1 MPPKT
6 RSQPDENT
14 GPDVD
19 QSEIEGDPD
28 ERVPPTMI
36 PGAGADTA
44 VTALAQM
51 FKSFMEYQK
60 DRDDRQERETV
71 RREQHFKVLSHHVTQ
86 MQLDME
92 RIRLGAVSD
101 KPAPK
106 VIDQESHLARLED
119 SDDIEHYLLTFERLA
134 EVYQWPK
141 EDWAIHLIPL
151 LTGKAR
157 SAFVAMDPSHTQV
170 YDFVK
175 TAILKKYEI
184 NAETYRLRFRNLNT
198 PADES
203 PQELYIRLK
212 DLFCK
217 WVRYPS
223 SSKGDI
229 MEAIVLEQFL
239 RVLYP
244 DVRTW
249 VKEHDPTTAA
259 EAARLAE
266 AYITA
271 RKGAG
276 NFCYAGILP
285 VARGKSEGSGGCS
298 NSQAR
303 VLKLP
308 QSKATTPYAT
318 SQSVAKEDVV
328 CFHCGQP
335 GHTRPLCPLKKT

>member
-6 RSQPDENT
+6 RSQPDKNT
-14 GPDVD
+14 GSDVD
-19 QSEIEGDPD
+19 QSGMELDPE
-28 ERVPPTMI
+28 ERVPPTMV
-36 PGAGADTA
+36 PGAGADGA
-44 VTALAQM
+44 ITALAQM

-71 RREQHFKVLSHHVTQ
+71 RREQHFKVLSHHVSQ

-92 RIRLGAVSD
+92 RIRLEAVSD

-106 VIDQESHLARLED
+106 VIDREPHLARLED

-157 SAFVAMDPSHTQV
+157 AAFVAMDPSRTQD

-175 TAILKKYEI
+175 TSILKKYEI

-198 PADES
+198 LADES
-203 PQELYIRLK
+203 PQELYTRLK

-229 MEAIVLEQFL
+229 MEAIILEQFL

-249 VKEHDPTTAA
+249 VKEREPTTAA
-259 EAARLAE
+259 EAARLTE
-266 AYITA
+266 SYITA
-271 RKGAG
+271 HKGAG
-276 NFCYAGILP
+276 SFHYAGSLP
-285 VARGKSEGSGGCS
+285 VAGGKSEGSGGGS

-303 VLKLP
+303 VLKLT
-308 QSKATTPYAT
+308 QSRATTPFVTY
-318 SQSVAKEDVV
+318 QSVDKEDAV
-328 CFHCGQP
+328 
-335 GHTRPLCPLKKT
+335 